1 MRFCHRSAKFSSPGL
16 LPIDLL
22 LKCKH
27 FPSVPEASFISHE
40 LVRNSTP
47 STEIQFRHRCE
58 MRLPTLHLMAKYGHD
73 STAISTQTRN
83 ENSFQFRPMLLP
95 VGPADPSFVSGTT
108 LKVHS
113 IDCCS
118 VDRTF
123 PSCRFGF
130 LVFPIDATGYSLRC
144 ESALN
149 SRR

>member
-1 MRFCHRSAKFSSPGL
+1 MSLKAGYVNVRFCHRSAKFSSPGL

-73 STAISTQTRN
+73 STAIST
-83 ENSFQFRPMLLP
+83 
-95 VGPADPSFVSGTT
+95 
-108 LKVHS
+108 
-113 IDCCS
+113 
-118 VDRTF
+118 
-123 PSCRFGF
+123 
-130 LVFPIDATGYSLRC
+130 
-144 ESALN
+144 
-149 SRR
+149 